1 VIIEGTFTFGGPREA
16 VWELL
21 QNPDVLVK
29 ALPGAKRLVR
39 AGEDRYEGVMQM
51 GVGPV
56 TAAEFAVTVALRDK
70 VPPQRYAMEVDSKG
84 ALGFTRGG
92 ARVELEA
99 LADGGTLM
107 KYTAELQVGG
117 KIASVGQRLL
127 DQMAKHMTRQGL
139 EALNQELRKRL
150 AGRSPS

>member
-1 VIIEGTFTFGGPREA
+1 MIVQGTFTFAGPRA
-16 VWELL
+16 TVWELL

-39 AGEDRYEGVMQM
+39 AGEDRYEGLMKV

-56 TAAEFAVTVALRDK
+56 TAADFALTVSLRDK
-70 VPPQRYAMEVDSKG
+70 VPPERYTMEVDSKG
-84 ALGFTRGG
+84 TLGFTRGG

-99 LADGGTLM
+99 LADRVTLM
-107 KYTAELQVGG
+107 RYTAELQVGG

-127 DQMAKHMTRQGL
+127 DQVAKLMTRQAL
-139 EALNQELRKRL
+139 EALNQELRARL
-150 AGRSPS
+150 AERGSP

>member
-1 VIIEGTFTFGGPREA
+1 VIIEGTFTFAGPREA

-70 VPPQRYAMEVDSKG
+70 VTPQRYAMEVDSKG